1 MNRLKGVIRLLDY
14 NDYVSYVEVGTEVGP
29 LSLVLVE
36 TPSKVDYLK
45 TGKEIT
51 VIFNPTTVKI
61 SKSKPQDMLVDNII
75 QCKVIQI
82 REGKILSAVT
92 LKHGDKQIISY
103 ITTKSL
109 RKTDLKPEDDVFAII
124 SPTDIMVEV

>member
-1 MNRLKGVIRLLDY
+1 MNRLKGVVRSVDS
-14 NDYVSYVEVGTEVGP
+14 NDYISYVEVGTEVGP
-29 LSLVLVE
+29 LFLVLLE
-36 TPSKVDYLK
+36 TPSKADYLQ

-51 VIFNPTTVKI
+51 LIFNPTNIKI
-61 SKSKPQDMLVDNII
+61 SKTEPQNMLVDNII

-92 LKHGDKQIISY
+92 LKHSNTQIISY

-109 RKTDLKPEDDVFAII
+109 KKTDLKPADDVFALI